1 MMGNLFSRTKSPATE
16 LERVV
21 LSIEDFKKRLQTISA
36 SNSSTLYYYYMG
48 VIIILSIAMAH
59 TWLRFDDPTKT
70 YVVCALVFGATVIV
84 LTGRY
89 IINCFFAWRT
99 NRTTQKLENAITQK
113 TVLLDLVKETLKFKE
128 AKEILDRYEEKTE
141 AGNTPTENSKLI
153 HQQKQQNETLV
164 SKTIMKPDQKRV
176 ETPVSQKP
184 VPSKPGIAFDSMN
197 MTPYQQRNSNA
208 TPVRPFLR
216 QSTALDRILDYFM
229 SDGPNC
235 RNALICSICH
245 THNGMSVPAEYPFI
259 SFRCFECGHLNAAK
273 KMGPH
278 LPITR
283 PPMGPKGIQHNGR
296 AGPVPPKNQ
305 QPVVPMENPNPSTDL
320 TPSASQ
326 HGSDS
331 EPEKNADE
339 TAVVEKS

>member
-16 LERVV
+16 LERVA

-36 SNSSTLYYYYMG
+36 SNSSTLYYYYMSI
-48 VIIILSIAMAH
+48 IIILSIAMAH

-70 YVVCALVFGATVIV
+70 YVACALVFGATVIV

-164 SKTIMKPDQKRV
+164 SKTIVKPDQKRV
-176 ETPVSQKP
+176 ETPVAQKP
-184 VPSKPGIAFDSMN
+184 APSKPGIAFDS
-197 MTPYQQRNSNA
+197 
-208 TPVRPFLR
+208 V
-216 QSTALDRILDYFM
+216 
-229 SDGPNC
+229 
-235 RNALICSICH
+235 SIQE
-245 THNGMSVPAEYPFI
+245 M
-259 SFRCFECGHLNAAK
+259 
-273 KMGPH
+273 
-278 LPITR
+278 
-283 PPMGPKGIQHNGR
+283 
-296 AGPVPPKNQ
+296 
-305 QPVVPMENPNPSTDL
+305 
-320 TPSASQ
+320 
-326 HGSDS
+326 
-331 EPEKNADE
+331 
-339 TAVVEKS
+339 